1 METMQIKVEFSSIS
15 RVLTG
20 RKEMM
25 LDLQKGANVG
35 DVISAL
41 GKAYPQ
47 LLGEIIEK
55 DGKSLIPTNIFSVNG
70 QKIIHESDLQFQPD
84 EGDRLILLSLLSGG

>member
-1 METMQIKVEFSSIS
+1 METIKVKIEFSSIS

-20 RKEMM
+20 RKEFT
-25 LDLQKGANVG
+25 LDLNKGANIADVVG
-35 DVISAL
+35 IL
-41 GKAYPQ
+41 GKSFPQ
-47 LLGEIIEK
+47 LVGEIITK

-70 QKIIHESDLQFQPD
+70 QKIIHESDTQFQPD

>member
-20 RKEMM
+20 RKELT

-35 DVISAL
+35 DVVSAL
-41 GKAYPQ
+41 GKVCPQ
-47 LLGEIIEK
+47 LLGEIISK
-55 DGKSLIPTNIFSVNG
+55 DGKSMIPTNIFSVNG
-70 QKIIHESDLQFQPD
+70 QKIIHESDVQYQPD
-84 EGDRLILLSLLSGG
+84 DGDRLILLSLLSGG

>member
-1 METMQIKVEFSSIS
+1 METMQIQVEFSSIS

-20 RKEMM
+20 RREMT
-25 LDLQKGANVG
+25 LDLQKGANIG
-35 DVISAL
+35 DVVNAL
-41 GKAYPQ
+41 GKACPQ

-70 QKIIHESDLQFQPD
+70 EKIIHESDLQYQPD

>member
-20 RKEMM
+20 KKEMM
-25 LDLQKGANVG
+25 LDLHKGANIG

-55 DGKSLIPTNIFSVNG
+55 NGESMIPSNIFSVNG
-70 QKIIHESDLQFQPD
+70 EKIIHESDLQYQPD

>member
-1 METMQIKVEFSSIS
+1 METIQIKVEFSSIS

-20 RKEMM
+20 RKELT
-25 LDLQKGANVG
+25 LDLQKGANIG
-35 DVISAL
+35 DVVSAL
-41 GKAYPQ
+41 GKACPQ

-55 DGKSLIPTNIFSVNG
+55 DGRSMIPTNIFSVNG
-70 QKIIHESDLQFQPD
+70 QKIIHESDLLFQPD

>member
-1 METMQIKVEFSSIS
+1 MQIKVEFSSIS

-20 RKEMM
+20 QKETT
-25 LDLQKGANVG
+25 LELHKGANIG
-35 DVISAL
+35 DVVSAI

-55 DGKSLIPTNIFSVNG
+55 NGKYLIPTNIFSVNG
-70 QKIIHESDLQFQPD
+70 QKIIHESDVQYQPD

>member
-1 METMQIKVEFSSIS
+1 MQIKVEFSSIS

-20 RKEMM
+20 KKEMT
-25 LDLQKGANVG
+25 LDLNKGANIG
-35 DVISAL
+35 DVVSEL
-41 GKAYPQ
+41 GRVYPQ

-55 DGKSLIPTNIFSVNG
+55 DGKSLIPTNLFSVNG
-70 QKIIHESDLQFQPD
+70 EKIIHESDLQYQPD

>member
-1 METMQIKVEFSSIS
+1 MQIKVEFSSIS

-20 RKEMM
+20 RKELT
-25 LDLQKGANVG
+25 LDLQKGANIG
-35 DVISAL
+35 DVVRAL
-41 GKAYPQ
+41 GKACPQ

-55 DGKSLIPTNIFSVNG
+55 DGKSMIPTNIFSVNG
-70 QKIIHESDLQFQPD
+70 QKIIHESDVQYQPD

>member
-1 METMQIKVEFSSIS
+1 
-15 RVLTG
+15 
-20 RKEMM
+20 MM

>member
-1 METMQIKVEFSSIS
+1 MQIKVEFSSIS

-20 RKEMM
+20 QKETT
-25 LDLQKGANVG
+25 LEVKKGATIADIV
-35 DVISAL
+35 STL

-55 DGKSLIPTNIFSVNG
+55 NGKSLIPTNLFSVNG
-70 QKIIHESDLQFQPD
+70 EKIIHESDTAYQPI

>member
-1 METMQIKVEFSSIS
+1 MT
-15 RVLTG
+15 
-20 RKEMM
+20 
-25 LDLQKGANVG
+25 LDLQKGADIG
-35 DVISAL
+35 DVVNAL
-41 GKAYPQ
+41 GKAFPQ

-70 QKIIHESDLQFQPD
+70 EKIIHESDLQYQPD

>member
-1 METMQIKVEFSSIS
+1 MQIKVEFSSIS

-20 RKEMM
+20 QKETT
-25 LDLQKGANVG
+25 LDVKKGATIADIV
-35 DVISAL
+35 STL

-55 DGKSLIPTNIFSVNG
+55 NGKSLIPTNLFSVNG
-70 QKIIHESDLQFQPD
+70 EKIIHESDTAYQPI

>member
-1 METMQIKVEFSSIS
+1 
-15 RVLTG
+15 
-20 RKEMM
+20 MM

-55 DGKSLIPTNIFSVNG
+55 DGKSLIPTNIFSVDG

>member
-20 RKEMM
+20 RKELT
-25 LDLQKGANVG
+25 LDLQKGANIG
-35 DVISAL
+35 DVVSAL
-41 GKAYPQ
+41 GKACPQ

-55 DGKSLIPTNIFSVNG
+55 DGKSMIPTNLFSVNG
-70 QKIIHESDLQFQPD
+70 QKIIHESDVQYQPD
-84 EGDRLILLSLLSGG
+84 DGDRLILLSLLSGG

>member
-1 METMQIKVEFSSIS
+1 MT
-15 RVLTG
+15 
-20 RKEMM
+20 
-25 LDLQKGANVG
+25 LDLQKGANIG
-35 DVISAL
+35 DVVNAL
-41 GKAYPQ
+41 GKTCPQ

-70 QKIIHESDLQFQPD
+70 EKIIHESDLQYQPD

>member
-55 DGKSLIPTNIFSVNG
+55 DGKSLIPTNIFSVDG

>member
-1 METMQIKVEFSSIS
+1 METIQIKVEFSSIS

-20 RKEMM
+20 RKELT
-25 LDLQKGANVG
+25 LDLQKGANIG
-35 DVISAL
+35 DVVSAL
-41 GKAYPQ
+41 GKACPQ

-55 DGKSLIPTNIFSVNG
+55 DGRSMIPTNIFSVNG

>member
-20 RKEMM
+20 KKEMT
-25 LDLQKGANVG
+25 LDLKKGANIG
-35 DVISAL
+35 DVVNAL
-41 GKAYPQ
+41 GKAFPQ

-70 QKIIHESDLQFQPD
+70 EKIIHESDLQYQPD
-84 EGDRLILLSLLSGG
+84 EGDCLILLSLLSGG

>member
-1 METMQIKVEFSSIS
+1 MT
-15 RVLTG
+15 
-20 RKEMM
+20 
-25 LDLQKGANVG
+25 LDLHRGANIG
-35 DVISAL
+35 DVVSAL
-41 GKAYPQ
+41 GRVYPQ

-70 QKIIHESDLQFQPD
+70 QKIIHESDMQYQPD

>member
-1 METMQIKVEFSSIS
+1 METIQVRVEFSSIS

-20 RKEMM
+20 RKEIT
-25 LDLQKGANVG
+25 LDLKKDANIG
-35 DVISAL
+35 DVIGAL
-41 GKAYPQ
+41 GRSFPQ

-70 QKIIHESDLQFQPD
+70 QKIIHESDTQFQPD

>member
-1 METMQIKVEFSSIS
+1 MQVKVEFSGIS

-20 RKEMM
+20 DKELT
-25 LDLQKGANVG
+25 LDVEKGADIE
-35 DVISAL
+35 DVVRAL
-41 GKAYPQ
+41 GRRYPQ
-47 LLGEIIEK
+47 LLGQVIEK

-70 QKIIHESDLQFQPD
+70 EKIIHESDVNYQPD

>member
-1 METMQIKVEFSSIS
+1 MQIKVEFSSIS

-20 RKEMM
+20 KKEMT
-25 LDLQKGANVG
+25 LDLNKGANIG
-35 DVISAL
+35 DVVSEL
-41 GKAYPQ
+41 GRVYPQ

-70 QKIIHESDLQFQPD
+70 EKIIHESDLQYQPD